1 MIITPIKYALH
12 KKDESPI
19 FGTDTIHL
27 TVNDDATGY
36 FYTIEQICPSNVD
49 DDSLGV
55 GRMTLDTEEIYAIA
69 NLVKK
74 IEAGIRLTAN
84 TKKVDI

>member
-19 FGTDTIHL
+19 FGTDTIHI

-36 FYTIEQICPSNVD
+36 FYTIEQICPEVTTD
-49 DDSLGV
+49 DMLGV
-55 GRMTLDTEEIYAIA
+55 GKMTLDVEEIYAIA
-69 NLVKK
+69 DLVKK
-74 IEAGIRLTAN
+74 IESGDITI
-84 TKKVDI
+84 KK